1 MSKFYFYKVGRH
13 FVLCD
18 QRGAERYR
26 ISLMRKNRCDV
37 FHLASTEIRL
47 PSHNLVRRKLICV
60 VATTREDAIAWLKT
74 QKWSEL

>member
-18 QRGAERYR
+18 RQGAERYR

-37 FHLASTEIRL
+37 FNVSTTDVKM
-47 PSHNLVRRKLICV
+47 PSHILVRRKIVCV
-60 VATTREDAIAWLKT
+60 VAKTREDAIAWLKT